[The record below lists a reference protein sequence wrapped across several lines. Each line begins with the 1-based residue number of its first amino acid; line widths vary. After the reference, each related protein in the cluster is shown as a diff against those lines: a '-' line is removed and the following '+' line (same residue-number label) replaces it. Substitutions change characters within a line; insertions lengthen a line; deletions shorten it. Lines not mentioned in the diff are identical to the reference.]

1 MPERAPAPRLPTPN
15 PALAED
21 PVISVKAEGSTNST
35 SKVSS
40 PDVSE
45 TARRLT
51 TLGITRIKQEGRLN
65 VRQRE
70 QLRRAIAKAG
80 EALGWS
86 TTSAT
91 SANPIAD
98 IRKEVE
104 QLIKEGSRTMKRE
117 LEATQAAKESEI
129 SELEGVAASA
139 LELSESDDP
148 DYPAE
153 ISYSHT
159 ARDAARGLITN
170 VETHTVSDASEAE
183 SVAGTIQKSLNKWDK
198 LQTQM
203 MNDLDEKQR
212 LLNQLDRNLS
222 DFVDS
227 IEDLVPDVLVTLT

>member
-1 MPERAPAPRLPTPN
+1 M
-15 PALAED
+15 
-21 PVISVKAEGSTNST
+21 
-35 SKVSS
+35 
-40 PDVSE
+40 
-45 TARRLT
+45 
-51 TLGITRIKQEGRLN
+51 
-65 VRQRE
+65 RQRE

-104 QLIKEGSRTMKRE
+104 QLIREGSRTMKRE

-129 SELEGVAASA
+129 SELEDVAASA

-170 VETHTVSDASEAE
+170 VETLTVSDASEAE

-212 LLNQLDRNLS
+212 LLNQLNRNLS